1 MIDKKAVRKRMNTA
15 LDKYADYAP
24 LISKK
29 GDLVRIPKQET
40 YWVNIQKLTCTC
52 EDFRR
57 HGANT
62 PCKHIFMSVLWQ
74 NSKNHDE

>member
-1 MIDKKAVRKRMNTA
+1 MVNKKMARKRMNTA
-15 LDKYADYAP
+15 LDSYTNYAP

-29 GDLVRIPKQET
+29 GDLLRISKQET

-52 EDFRR
+52 EDFKR
-57 HGANT
+57 HGDES
-62 PCKHIFMSVLWQ
+62 PCKHIFLSVLWQ